1 MAGVFNVNYRSVLPS
16 PLPPSGAVDRNLQ
29 DRCAWPMRPPRPS
42 EGERRGPRD
51 HLPRRR
57 PRLQHHTSGVQPF
70 ALDFKRNN
78 GAGFLW
84 LEVENLLHLTDKEI
98 RGMRMNFVDGSRGR
112 LRTRPMDVLLPLTA
126 ARGEPPGSRDG
137 GSERPPSRQRPRLS
151 HRLQPLCAEAVTTD
165 DKKNKTK

>member
-1 MAGVFNVNYRSVLPS
+1 MRANAGGPGTTFPVAGRGFSTT
-16 PLPPSGAVDRNLQ
+16 
-29 DRCAWPMRPPRPS
+29 
-42 EGERRGPRD
+42 RRGFN
-51 HLPRRR
+51 L
-57 PRLQHHTSGVQPF
+57 S
-70 ALDFKRNN
+70 
-78 GAGFLW
+78 LW
-84 LEVENLLHLTDKEI
+84 ILRGITGQVFCGLEAENLLHLTDKEI

-112 LRTRPMDVLLPLTA
+112 LRTRRMDVLLPLTA